1 MSNPIQSN
9 LGLQYNN
16 FVNNKENFNKFVFN
30 SENSIFTYAQ
40 KDKAKDGIMQL
51 GKEYHNLYDTNK
63 DGSISSDEF
72 KKKEIADYK
81 EMYKDEPM
89 DEKTQLGIEAGLEES
104 YKALNTDEKGGID
117 SEEMTAYLA
126 LIDAKGAKDAE
137 GASLK
142 SVDGEITYSDYVG
155 VGAQLPE
162 SKADLIKLRNDIFSP
177 KKPE

>member
-1 MSNPIQSN
+1 MSNPIQGN

-16 FVNNKENFNKFVFN
+16 FVTNKENFNKFVFN

-40 KDKAKDGIMQL
+40 KDKVKNGLMQL

-63 DGSISSDEF
+63 DGSISLDEF

-117 SEEMTAYLA
+117 SEEITAYLA
-126 LIDAKGAKDAE
+126 LIDAQDSQDGTLDGQISYSNYSTVSSQIAKVGDT
-137 GASLK
+137 LK
-142 SVDGEITYSDYVG
+142 VFKDT
-155 VGAQLPE
+155 LFPE
-162 SKADLIKLRNDIFSP
+162 P